1 MNSNKNNAAQCS
13 NSNQRKHKVSNE
25 KIIHM
30 TNFNKIQKNNYL
42 TKWTS
47 NLKKINYRNKIL
59 YKQKENEYT

>member
-1 MNSNKNNAAQCS
+1 MNSNRNNTAQCL
-13 NSNQRKHKVSNE
+13 NTNQRKHKVLNE
-25 KIIHM
+25 KIINM
-30 TNFNKIQKNNYL
+30 TSFKKIQKNNYS